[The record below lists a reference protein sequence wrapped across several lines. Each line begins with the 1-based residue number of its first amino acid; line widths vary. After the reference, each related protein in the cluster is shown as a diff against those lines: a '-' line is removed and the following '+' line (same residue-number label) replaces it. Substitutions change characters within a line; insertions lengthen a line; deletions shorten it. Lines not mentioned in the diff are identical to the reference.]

1 MVSLVCLNLV
11 ALANVYPPAGEPLG
25 VMVSLGLVL
34 LTAVVLAVLPV
45 GKAGGQGDA

>member
-1 MVSLVCLNLV
+1 MGS
-11 ALANVYPPAGEPLG
+11 ADPEGPLG